1 MQDVLKERC
10 ASQNSSHGLA
20 EAQDIEIFRIGIRE
34 AMRSHEKPRAV
45 AETLKPGPSE
55 PRFFEGNEM

>member
-1 MQDVLKERC
+1 MGDVEQDVLKERC

-34 AMRSHEKPRAV
+34 AMRSHEKP
-45 AETLKPGPSE
+45 
-55 PRFFEGNEM
+55 

>member
-34 AMRSHEKPRAV
+34 AMRSHEKP
-45 AETLKPGPSE
+45 
-55 PRFFEGNEM
+55 